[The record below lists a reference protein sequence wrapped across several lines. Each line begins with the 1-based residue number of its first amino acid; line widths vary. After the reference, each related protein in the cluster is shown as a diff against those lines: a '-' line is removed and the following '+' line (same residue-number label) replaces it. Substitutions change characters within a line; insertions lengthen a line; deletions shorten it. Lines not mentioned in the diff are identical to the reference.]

1 MAKILNEEYDE
12 IVTHL
17 RLPRGSEVSI
27 KDVKLVTSGSVT
39 KVELREKRK
48 QRARRFGVT
57 NDGKGAVQ
65 LPQFV

>member
-48 QRARRFGVT
+48 MKARRFGVT